1 MQNDV
6 MISYQRDSTEQIAMF
21 EDELKKKGLKVWR
34 DDVCFS
40 ANNKPLTEILS
51 QCFFNS
57 IFPIA

>member
-34 DDVCFS
+34 DDVCSF
-40 ANNKPLTEILS
+40 ADNKSLTEKLG
-51 QCFFNS
+51 QYFLNS
-57 IFPIA
+57 IFPTV